1 MMRAFT
7 FLRLTQE
14 MLQPSYQ
21 ATWLRFMHRMR
32 HNSVRGATP
41 QSGASRTST
50 GLRPLTPLNQRS
62 VEESFASPP
71 FRAFFTPMCVTAL
84 RTHPAAMVV
93 MVYVLCFELWKVIW
107 ARHWLAA
114 VPAFRAEVHGGF

>member
-32 HNSVRGATP
+32 HNSVRGAAP
-41 QSGASRTST
+41 QTSASRTST

-62 VEESFASPP
+62 VDKSAASPP
-71 FRAFFTPMCVTAL
+71 LHASLTPMCVTAL
-84 RTHPAAMVV
+84 RTHPAAIVV
-93 MVYVLCFELWKVIW
+93 MVYVLCFEL
-107 ARHWLAA
+107 
-114 VPAFRAEVHGGF
+114 

>member
-32 HNSVRGATP
+32 NNSVRAA
-41 QSGASRTST
+41 ASQTSTSRVST
-50 GLRPLTPLNQRS
+50 GLKPLAPILQRCGPRVQTDNAGMAGLS
-62 VEESFASPP
+62 QPASPRHISP
-71 FRAFFTPMCVTAL
+71 SCAACVHSWIRRSLHRNFLLTL
-84 RTHPAAMVV
+84 Q
-93 MVYVLCFELWKVIW
+93 
-107 ARHWLAA
+107 
-114 VPAFRAEVHGGF
+114 EVHRLSVQVVQ